1 VIVGAIGALL
11 VLAAA
16 GVVAMKSGVLVGEG
30 SSATPTLAFVSLRD
44 VDAASATL
52 TPSAAW
58 GLVDNAKRCTV
69 PLVSMIIAKGS
80 AEVGTT
86 LRIRAGNYVS
96 PYFSVTEGT
105 QRIAMP
111 YPAAYEAG
119 AGTYVV
125 EGSARGAI
133 LGLTPTKVLLGLPG
147 SQSIPVVWRPDK
159 PC

>member
-1 VIVGAIGALL
+1 MIVGAIGILL

-16 GVVAMKSGVLVGEG
+16 GVVALKSGALVGEG
-30 SSATPTLAFVSLRD
+30 SSATPTVASVSLRD

-52 TPSAAW
+52 TPSAA
-58 GLVDNAKRCTV
+58 GSLVENAKRCTV
-69 PLVSMIIAKGS
+69 PLVSMIIEKGN
-80 AEVGTT
+80 ARVGTT

-111 YPAAYEAG
+111 YPAPYEAG
-119 AGTYVV
+119 AGTFVV
-125 EGSARGAI
+125 EGSAQGVI
-133 LGLTPTKVLLGLPG
+133 LGLTPTKMLMGLPG

>member
-1 VIVGAIGALL
+1 VIVGAIGALV

-16 GVVAMKSGVLVGEG
+16 GVVAMNSGVLIGQS
-30 SSATPTLAFVSLRD
+30 SSATPTLAFVPLRD

-52 TPSAAW
+52 TPSEAG
-58 GLVDNAKRCTV
+58 GLVSNAKRCTV
-69 PLVSMIIAKGS
+69 PLASMVIYKGS

-96 PYFSVTEGT
+96 PYFNVTEGM
-105 QRIAMP
+105 QRIAVP

-119 AGTYVV
+119 AGTLVV

-133 LGLTPTKVLLGLPG
+133 LGLTPTKVLVGLPG
-147 SQSIPVVWRPDK
+147 SQSIPVVWRPEK